1 MPVIECM
8 VASRSDGYITPYIPT
23 RVSGAGRADWVHEI
37 EHVRGASPLV
47 RLFARRVRPGP
58 TVILQ

>member
-1 MPVIECM
+1 M